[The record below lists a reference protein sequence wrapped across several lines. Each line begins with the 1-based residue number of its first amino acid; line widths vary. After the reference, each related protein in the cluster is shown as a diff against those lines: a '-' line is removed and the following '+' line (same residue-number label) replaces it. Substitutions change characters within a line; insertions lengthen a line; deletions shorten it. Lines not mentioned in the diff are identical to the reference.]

1 MLGPLGPGLGF
12 IPGLPV
18 EDRLPAL
25 PIILLRVFGFSFS
38 KARCPCLSSSDMH
51 NEWRNWALSP
61 EGQS

>member
-25 PIILLRVFGFSFS
+25 PLILLHVYLGFHFLKLVVHVFILLTCAMSGGTG
-38 KARCPCLSSSDMH
+38 C
-51 NEWRNWALSP
+51 
-61 EGQS
+61 